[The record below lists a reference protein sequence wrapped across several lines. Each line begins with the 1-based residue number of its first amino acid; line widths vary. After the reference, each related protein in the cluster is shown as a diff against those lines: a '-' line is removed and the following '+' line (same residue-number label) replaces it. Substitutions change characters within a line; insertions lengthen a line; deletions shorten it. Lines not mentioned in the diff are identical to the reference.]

1 MLVNDT
7 CIIIELNCLENYRG
21 ITIDSNLKNDSR
33 VTLLICMIE
42 NLCIN
47 VRKRLL

>member
-7 CIIIELNCLENYRG
+7 SVIIELNCLENYRE

-33 VTLLICMIE
+33 VTLIICMIG

-47 VRKRLL
+47 VIKRIS